1 MERVEKTVFISYR
14 RTDVPWAI
22 AIFLY
27 LTQNGYDV
35 FFDYAGL
42 ASGDFERV
50 ILENIKARAHFLVVL
65 TPDSLK
71 RCADPTDWL
80 RREIETALASRR
92 NTIPLMLRG
101 FDFKTPKVASQLTG
115 KLAALKGYQGLSIPE
130 GYFLEAM
137 GKLRSK
143 FLNVKLTAVLH
154 PASRSAQQAA
164 KDLRRQFKRA

>member
-14 RTDVPWAI
+14 RTNISWAI

-50 ILENIKARAHFLVVL
+50 ILENIRARAHFLVVL

-71 RCADPTDWL
+71 RCGDPADWL

-92 NTIPLMLRG
+92 NTIPLMLGG
-101 FDFKTPKVASQLTG
+101 FDFGTPKIAGQLTG
-115 KLAALKGYQGLSIPE
+115 KLAALKRYNGLRIPE

-137 GKLRSK
+137 GKLRNE

-154 PASRSAQQAA
+154 PASRSALRAA
-164 KDLRRQFKRA
+164 KDLRKHFK